1 MKKILLI
8 IFSLIVLI
16 FPLASSAAD
25 YGLIPCDGNAGD
37 PCSFEDVVLLVD
49 NVIDFLIFTLAI
61 PIATIIIMYAG
72 WIFLTKGASP
82 DAIKKAKG
90 MMWNVLIGLSIA
102 LAAWLI
108 VEFVLEALGCDSCTQ
123 FLG

>member
-1 MKKILLI
+1 MKKILLT
-8 IFSLIVLI
+8 IFSLMVLI
-16 FPLASSAAD
+16 FPAVSSAAD
-25 YGLIPCDGNAGD
+25 YGLIPCDGNVGD
-37 PCSFEDVVLLVD
+37 PCTFEDVVLLVD

-61 PIATIIIMYAG
+61 PIATLIMMYAG
-72 WIFLTKGASP
+72 WILITKGASP

-90 MMWNVLIGLSIA
+90 MLWNSLIGLAIA

-108 VEFVLEALGCDSCTQ
+108 VEFVLESLGCDSCIQ